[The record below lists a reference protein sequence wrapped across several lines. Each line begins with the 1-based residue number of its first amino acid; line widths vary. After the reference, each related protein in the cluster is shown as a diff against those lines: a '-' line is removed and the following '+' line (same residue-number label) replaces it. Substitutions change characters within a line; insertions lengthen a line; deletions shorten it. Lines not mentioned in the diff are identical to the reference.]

1 MTSDAETAATL
12 DAVFRRD
19 RPAVLATLIRLVG
32 SFDVAE
38 EALQEAM
45 AAALEAWPSHG
56 VPANPAGWLS
66 VTARR
71 RAIDR
76 LRRDRAQADRAA
88 NLAVLARFETAE
100 ADVGLES
107 ETIVDDQLRLIF
119 TCCHPALDMAARV
132 ALTLRVVAGLRTG
145 EIARAFLV
153 AEPTLGKRIVRAK
166 RKIAE
171 ANIPYVVPPTEEL
184 PQRLT
189 AVLSV
194 IYLIFNE
201 GYVASDGD
209 TIGRPDL
216 AGEAIRLARLVC
228 GLLPD
233 EPEAWA
239 LLSLLLLTDARRA
252 ARTDGAGA
260 FVALE
265 DQDRSRWD
273 RELIAEGFA
282 ALDRAVQ
289 PGRRGPYLVQAAIAA
304 MQSRPSGKVP
314 WLEIAELYEVLY
326 ELQPSPVVA
335 LNHCAAVAFAHGPQR
350 ALELL
355 RPLLDEPALA
365 DYQPL
370 HAVRADLL
378 WRSGDRS
385 GAQAAFRRAIELSD
399 NAVERRELQRRLAAV
414 GAGRP
419 PDRRG

>member
-1 MTSDAETAATL
+1 MTSDAETVAAL
-12 DAVFRRD
+12 EASFRRD
-19 RPAVLATLIRLVG
+19 RPAVLATLIRLAG

-38 EALQEAM
+38 EALQDAV
-45 AAALEAWPSHG
+45 AAAMEAWPSHG
-56 VPANPAGWLS
+56 VPANPAGWLT

-88 NLAVLARFETAE
+88 NLAVLSRFETAE
-100 ADVGLES
+100 DDMGLDPD
-107 ETIVDDQLRLIF
+107 TIVDDQLRLIF
-119 TCCHPALDMAARV
+119 TCCHPALDLPARV
-132 ALTLRVVAGLRTG
+132 ALTLRTVGGLRTG

-171 ANIPYVVPPTEEL
+171 ANIPYVVPPADEL
-184 PQRLT
+184 PQRLA

-201 GYVASDGD
+201 GYAASDGD
-209 TIGRPDL
+209 SLSRPDL
-216 AGEAIRLARLVC
+216 ALEAIRLARLVC
-228 GLLPD
+228 ALLED

-252 ARTDGAGA
+252 ARTDADGA

-265 DQDRSRWD
+265 DQDRSRWNHG
-273 RELIAEGFA
+273 LIAEGLA
-282 ALDRAVQ
+282 ALDRAIR

-304 MQSRPSGKVP
+304 LQSTPDGPVP
-314 WLEIAELYEVLY
+314 WPEVVELYDVLY
-326 ELQPSPVVA
+326 ELNPSPVVA
-335 LNHCAAVAFAHGPQR
+335 LNRCAAVGFAHGPQQ
-350 ALELL
+350 ALELM
-355 RPLLDEPALA
+355 RPLLQEPALA

-378 WRSGDRS
+378 WRSGDRR
-385 GAQAAFRRAIELSD
+385 GAEAAFGRAIELSG
-399 NAVERRELQRRLAAV
+399 NAVERRELQRRLAAL
-414 GAGRP
+414 R
-419 PDRRG
+419 